1 MASTA
6 DSQLKVKPNLW
17 IGLGVFIGY
26 MVIVFAMWTVFD
38 IDYEAVQD
46 TQQLALEGILIPV
59 AVGAVYLAVVT
70 SLLGWWGPALR
81 EQTRNV
87 PRWLVIVPIVF
98 TIGGLM
104 SFGGADFGAIELTHV
119 LTIGAGVLLVGFS
132 EELVSRGI
140 LLTGARG
147 TFNEI
152 AAWFTTCLMFGLLHI
167 INIAFGAP
175 TSSTGFQIVAA
186 FLAGSTFYITR
197 RVTGSLVV
205 AMLMHALWDWG
216 SLVNKAVDS
225 EATVASISGLGAA
238 IGQVAMYLSL
248 ILVFVAFRYNLD
260 GTRKSKD
267 KDKEAATA

>member
-1 MASTA
+1 M
-6 DSQLKVKPNLW
+6 KPNLW
-17 IGLGVFIGY
+17 IGLAVFIGY
-26 MVIVFAMWTVFD
+26 MAVVFAMWTVFD

-46 TQQLALEGILIPV
+46 TQQSALEGILIPV
-59 AVGAVYLAVVT
+59 AVGAAYLVIVT

-81 EQTRNV
+81 ERTRNV
-87 PRWLVIVPIVF
+87 PRWLVIVPIIF

-104 SFGGADFGAIELTHV
+104 SFAGADFGALEMTHV

-147 TFNEI
+147 SVGEVLS
-152 AAWFTTCLMFGLLHI
+152 WFITCLMFGLLHI

-175 TSSTGFQIVAA
+175 ASSTAFQILAA
-186 FLAGSTFYITR
+186 FLAGSTFYLTR
-197 RVTGSLVV
+197 RVTGSLVA

-216 SLVNKAVDS
+216 SLVNKAVGG
-225 EATVASISGLGAA
+225 EATVASISGLGAT

-248 ILVFVAFRYNLD
+248 ILMLVAFRYNLD
-260 GTRKSKD
+260 GTRKSKQ
-267 KDKEAATA
+267 KAETSA